1 LGLRCIFATR
11 ITAKIRRILAAA
23 EKPRDSMRTV
33 LRRILVCEAQVPFV
47 RGGAE
52 SLVRELVAQLRK
64 HGYEADLVSVP
75 FKWYP
80 FDELFSQAAAWRLL
94 DLSEANGRPIDL
106 VIATKFPTYCVRHPH
121 KITWLVHQH
130 RAAYELA
137 GTTYSEFDHRPMDIA
152 TRERL
157 IALDTEMLGE
167 SRRIFTIART
177 VSSRLARFNGLPS
190 EPLYHPPRLADRLRG
205 GPIGDYVLSIGRLE
219 SVKRVD
225 LVIRAMKHVPRQI
238 RLVIGGTGTQRE
250 SFERVAASEGVGDRV
265 TFLGEIDDETL
276 IDLYAGCLA
285 VVYPPYDEDFGYVT
299 LEAFLSKKPVI
310 TTIDAGEPTAFV
322 IDDVTGVL
330 VPPDPAVLGAEI
342 AQLAGDH
349 SRVVR
354 LGEAGYERAR
364 QIKWSDTIHRLVDGL

>member
-1 LGLRCIFATR
+1 
-11 ITAKIRRILAAA
+11 
-23 EKPRDSMRTV
+23 MRPV

-52 SLVRELVAQLRK
+52 SLVRELVDQLRR
-64 HGYEADLVSVP
+64 HGYETDLVSVP

-80 FDELFSQAAAWRLL
+80 FDELFSQATAWRLL
-94 DLSEANGRPIDL
+94 DLSEANGKTIDL

-137 GTTYSEFDHRPMDIA
+137 GTEFSEFRHQALDIA

-157 IALDTEMLGE
+157 MALDTAMLGE

-177 VSSRLARFNGLPS
+177 VSARLARYNGLPS
-190 EPLYHPPRLADRLRG
+190 EPLYHPPRLANQLRG
-205 GPIGDYVLSIGRLE
+205 GPIGDYLLSIGRLE

-225 LVIRAMKHVPRQI
+225 LAIRAMKYVPSQI
-238 RLVIGGTGTQRE
+238 RLIVGGTGTQRE
-250 SFERVAASEGVGDRV
+250 FFERVAEAEGVRDRV
-265 TFLGEIDDETL
+265 TFLGEVDDETL

-285 VVYPPYDEDFGYVT
+285 VIYPPFDEDFGYVT

-310 TTIDAGEPTAFV
+310 TTKDSGEPTAFV
-322 IDDVTGVL
+322 IDDVTGIV
-330 VPPDPAVLGAEI
+330 VPPDPEAIGAEV

-349 SRVVR
+349 ARVTR

-364 QIKWSDTIHRLVDGL
+364 HIKWSDTIQRLVDGL